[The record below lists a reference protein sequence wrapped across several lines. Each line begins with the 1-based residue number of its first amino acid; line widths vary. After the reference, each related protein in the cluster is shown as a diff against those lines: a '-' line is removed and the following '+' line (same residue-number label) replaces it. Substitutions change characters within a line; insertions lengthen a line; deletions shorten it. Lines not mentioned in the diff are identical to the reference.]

1 MYLNGD
7 FGKNPE
13 EVNAYAASAFYAVD
27 RYASFQIDWK
37 ADYEGGV
44 PILADRYTTSNMI
57 YQLGK
62 LPRTEWENYLSWAQ
76 DFEYD
81 KLGLPRPDLVL
92 FLDMPVEVSQALL
105 LGRYHGDEEKKDIHE
120 SDLAFA
126 GLCADCPFCCT
137 TSALACDSLFGE
149 WSSPGEGENPSVSAF
164 RAGRTALTAGNIMKW
179 KGRRSMVYVFLA
191 EGFEE
196 IEALTPVDLMRRAGL
211 EVGLAGVGGLE
222 ITGSHGISVKADL
235 LAEEADMAQA
245 EAIVLPGGMPGTLNL
260 EHSSAVQESI
270 DNCVGKGVLVAA
282 ICAAPSILG
291 HKGLLQGKKATA
303 FPKFQQELEGAVLS
317 ADYVC
322 QDGNILTARGNGC
335 FHTVRPEAG
344 GAAGF
349 QRKVRRA

>member
-1 MYLNGD
+1 
-7 FGKNPE
+7 
-13 EVNAYAASAFYAVD
+13 
-27 RYASFQIDWK
+27 
-37 ADYEGGV
+37 
-44 PILADRYTTSNMI
+44 
-57 YQLGK
+57 
-62 LPRTEWENYLSWAQ
+62 
-76 DFEYD
+76 
-81 KLGLPRPDLVL
+81 
-92 FLDMPVEVSQALL
+92 
-105 LGRYHGDEEKKDIHE
+105 
-120 SDLAFA
+120 
-126 GLCADCPFCCT
+126 
-137 TSALACDSLFGE
+137 
-149 WSSPGEGENPSVSAF
+149 
-164 RAGRTALTAGNIMKW
+164 
-179 KGRRSMVYVFLA
+179 MVYVFLA

-322 QDGNILTARGNGC
+322 QDWNILTARGMGVSTQ
-335 FHTVRPEAG
+335 FGLKLVELLISKEKSDELRDSIQWES
-344 GAAGF
+344 
-349 QRKVRRA
+349 